1 MFLFHKPFFLLL
13 LPLPFIIYY
22 LKKKFKISY
31 KTSTKKIIGKIPETF
46 KSNIFKAMPY
56 LWILSMLLIIFTLAE
71 PTKKR
76 EYEEVITHGVDII
89 LTLDCSGSMLSEDFK
104 PKNRLNV
111 AKEVVKSFIEGR
123 RNDRI
128 GLVVFSADAITQ
140 CPLTTDYNVLL
151 NLLEK
156 VEVGIIE
163 DGTAIGN
170 ALSLSVSRLKNSK
183 AKSKVIILLTDGQN
197 NRGEISPLTAL
208 EIAKTYK
215 IKVYTVGAGTK
226 GYAMMPVEDPIFG
239 KRYVQ
244 VPVNIDEE
252 LLQKIA
258 NETGAK
264 YFRATDPEK
273 LKEIYKNIDQMEKSE
288 VKTKKYSIYKTK
300 YLYTLLPSFII
311 FLIWLF
317 LSNFY
322 LRVIP

>member
-1 MFLFHKPFFLLL
+1 MFLFHKPFFLVL

-22 LKKKFKISY
+22 LRKKFKISY
-31 KTSTKKIIGKIPETF
+31 KISSKKIIGKFPETF
-46 KSNIFKAMPY
+46 KSKIFRTLPY
-56 LWILSMLLIIFTLAE
+56 IWILSMLLIILTLAE

-76 EYEEVITHGVDII
+76 EYEEFITHGVDII
-89 LTLDCSGSMLSEDFK
+89 LTLDCSGSMISEDFK

-111 AKEVVKSFIEGR
+111 AKEVVKEFIKGR

-140 CPLTTDYNVLL
+140 CPLTTDYNVLFST
-151 NLLEK
+151 LEK
-156 VEVGIIE
+156 VDIGIIE

-170 ALSLSVSRLKNSK
+170 ALSLSVARLKNSK

-197 NRGEISPLTAL
+197 NRGEVSPLTAM
-208 EIAKTYK
+208 EIAKTFG
-215 IKVYTVGAGTK
+215 IKVYTVGVGTK
-226 GYAMMPVEDPIFG
+226 GYAMMPYEDPIFG

-258 NETGAK
+258 QETGAK

-288 VKTKKYSIYKTK
+288 VKTRKYAIYKTK
-300 YLYTLLPSFII
+300 YLYTLMPSFILF
-311 FLIWLF
+311 FLWLILTF
-317 LSNFY
+317 LW
-322 LRVIP
+322 RQIP

>member
-1 MFLFHKPFFLLL
+1 MLPFHKPYFLIL

-22 LKKKFKISY
+22 LKKKFKVSY
-31 KTSTKKIIGKIPETF
+31 KISTKKIIGKVPETF
-46 KSNIFKAMPY
+46 KVKIFKAMPY
-56 LWILSMLLIIFTLAE
+56 IWILSMVLMVFTLAE
-71 PTKKR
+71 PVKKR
-76 EYEEVITHGVDII
+76 EYEEIITQGIDII
-89 LTLDCSGSMLSEDFK
+89 LTLDSSGSMLSEDFK

-111 AKEVVKSFIEGR
+111 AKEVVKEFIEGR
-123 RNDRI
+123 RGDRL

-151 NLLEK
+151 QTLEK
-156 VEVGIIE
+156 VEIGMLE

-170 ALSLSVSRLKNSK
+170 GLSLSVARLKNSK

-197 NRGEISPLTAL
+197 NRGEISPLTAM

-215 IKVYTVGAGTK
+215 IKVYTIGVGTK

-252 LLQKIA
+252 LLQRIA
-258 NETGAK
+258 QETGAK

-273 LKEIYKNIDQMEKSE
+273 LKEIYKSIDQMEKSE
-288 VKTKKYSIYKTK
+288 VKTKKYVIYKTK
-300 YLYTLLPSFII
+300 YIYTLMVSFILFSVWLI
-311 FLIWLF
+311 FNF
-317 LSNFY
+317 LW
-322 LRVIP
+322 RQIP

>member
-1 MFLFHKPFFLLL
+1 MFLFHKLFFLVL
-13 LPLPFIIYY
+13 LPLPFIIHY
-22 LKKKFKISY
+22 LRKKFKISY
-31 KTSTKKIIGKIPETF
+31 KISSKKIIGKFPETF
-46 KSNIFKAMPY
+46 KSKIFKITPY
-56 LWILSMLLIIFTLAE
+56 IWILSMVLIILTLAE
-71 PTKKR
+71 PAKKR

-89 LTLDCSGSMLSEDFK
+89 LTLDCSGSMISEDFK

-111 AKEVVKSFIEGR
+111 AKEVVKEFIKGR

-151 NLLEK
+151 STLEK
-156 VEVGIIE
+156 VDIGIIE

-170 ALSLSVSRLKNSK
+170 ALSLSVARLKNSK

-197 NRGEISPLTAL
+197 NRGEVSPLTAM
-208 EIAKTYK
+208 EIAKTFG
-215 IKVYTVGAGTK
+215 IKVYTVGVGTK
-226 GYAMMPVEDPIFG
+226 GYAMMPYEDPIFG

-258 NETGAK
+258 QETGAK

-273 LKEIYKNIDQMEKSE
+273 LKEIYRNIDQMEKSE
-288 VKTKKYSIYKTK
+288 VKTKKYAIYKTK
-300 YLYTLLPSFII
+300 YLYTLMPSFILF
-311 FLIWLF
+311 FLWLI
-317 LSNFY
+317 LTS
-322 LRVIP
+322 LWRQIP

>member
-1 MFLFHKPFFLLL
+1 MLLFHKPYFLIL
-13 LPLPFIIYY
+13 LPLPFLIYY

-31 KTSTKKIIGKIPETF
+31 KLGIKKIIGDFPETF
-46 KSNIFKAMPY
+46 KIKLYKIMDYIWIFSMVF
-56 LWILSMLLIIFTLAE
+56 LILTLAE
-71 PTKKR
+71 PSKKR
-76 EYEEVITHGVDII
+76 EYEEIITYGVDII

-111 AKEVVKSFIEGR
+111 AKEVVKEFIEGR
-123 RNDRI
+123 KNDRI

-151 NLLEK
+151 STLDK
-156 VEVGIIE
+156 VEIGMLE

-170 ALSLSVSRLKNSK
+170 ALSLSVARLKNSK
-183 AKSKVIILLTDGQN
+183 AKSKIIILLTDGQN
-197 NRGEISPLTAL
+197 NRGEISPLTAM

-215 IKVYTVGAGTK
+215 IKVYTIGVGTK

-252 LLQKIA
+252 LLQKISR
-258 NETGAK
+258 ETGGK

-273 LKEIYKNIDQMEKSE
+273 LKEIYKSINQMEKSE
-288 VKTKKYSIYKTK
+288 IKTKKYAIYKTK
-300 YLYTLLPSFII
+300 YLYTLFPSF
-311 FLIWLF
+311 FLFMIWLIF
-317 LSNFY
+317 NLTWRI
-322 LRVIP
+322 LP

>member
-1 MFLFHKPFFLLL
+1 MLLLHKPIFLAL

-22 LKKKFKISY
+22 IKKKFKISY
-31 KTSTKKIIGKIPETF
+31 KISTKKLIGKFPETI
-46 KSNIFKAMPY
+46 KSKIFKTLPF
-56 LWILSMLLIIFTLAE
+56 LWILSMVLMVLTLAE

-76 EYEEVITHGVDII
+76 EYEEFITYGVDII

-111 AKEVVKSFIEGR
+111 AKEVVKEFIEGR

-151 NLLEK
+151 SLLEK
-156 VEVGIIE
+156 VDVGIIE

-170 ALSLSVSRLKNSK
+170 ALSLSVARLKNSK

-197 NRGEISPLTAL
+197 NRGEVSPLTAM
-208 EIAKTYK
+208 EIAKTYG
-215 IKVYTVGAGTK
+215 IKVYTVGVGTK
-226 GYAMMPVEDPIFG
+226 GFAMMPYEDPIFG

-252 LLQKIA
+252 LLQKISQ
-258 NETGAK
+258 ETGAK

-288 VKTKKYSIYKTK
+288 VKTKKEAIYKTK

-311 FLIWLF
+311 FLIYLF
-317 LSNFY
+317 LSIF
-322 LRVIP
+322 LRVVP

>member
-1 MFLFHKPFFLLL
+1 MLLLHKPLFLIL

-31 KTSTKKIIGKIPETF
+31 KISTKKIIGKFPETL
-46 KSNIFKAMPY
+46 KNKIFKIMPY
-56 LWILSMLLIIFTLAE
+56 IWILSMVLIVITLAE
-71 PTKKR
+71 PSKKK
-76 EYEEVITHGVDII
+76 EYEEIITYGVDII
-89 LTLDCSGSMLSEDFK
+89 LILDCSGSMLSEDFK

-123 RNDRI
+123 KNDRI

-151 NLLEK
+151 SLLEK
-156 VEVGIIE
+156 VEIGMIE

-170 ALSLSVSRLKNSK
+170 ALSLSVARLKNSK

-197 NRGEISPLTAL
+197 NRGEISPLTAM
-208 EIAKTYK
+208 EIAKTFG
-215 IKVYTVGAGTK
+215 IKVYTIGVGTK
-226 GYAMMPVEDPIFG
+226 GYAMMPYEDPIFG

-273 LKEIYKNIDQMEKSE
+273 LKEIYKSIDQMEKSE
-288 VKTKKYSIYKTK
+288 VKTKKETIYKTK
-300 YLYTLLPSFII
+300 YIYTLLPSFVI
-311 FLIWLF
+311 FLIYLF
-317 LSNFY
+317 LSIT
-322 LRVIP
+322 LRVLP

>member
-1 MFLFHKPFFLLL
+1 MFPFHKPLFLLL

-31 KTSTKKIIGKIPETF
+31 RISTKKIIGEFPETF
-46 KSNIFKAMPY
+46 KIKIFKLLPY
-56 LWILSMLLIIFTLAE
+56 LWILSMILLILTLAE
-71 PTKKR
+71 PVKKR
-76 EYEEVITHGVDII
+76 EYEEIVSQGIDII
-89 LTLDCSGSMLSEDFK
+89 LTIDCSGSMLSEDFK
-104 PKNRLNV
+104 PKNRLAV
-111 AKEVVKSFIEGR
+111 AKEVVKEFVEGR
-123 RNDRI
+123 RGDRL

-151 NLLEK
+151 STLEK
-156 VEVGIIE
+156 VEIGMLE

-170 ALSLSVSRLKNSK
+170 ALSLSVARLKNSK

-197 NRGEISPLTAL
+197 NRGEVSPMTAM
-208 EIAKTYK
+208 EIAATYK
-215 IKVYTVGAGTK
+215 IKVYTIGVGTR

-258 NETGAK
+258 RQTGGK

-273 LKEIYKNIDQMEKSE
+273 LKEIYRSIDQLEKSE
-288 VKTKKYSIYKTK
+288 VKTKKYVLYRTK
-300 YLYTLLPSFII
+300 YLYTLIPSFLL
-311 FLIWLF
+311 FFIWLF
-317 LSNFY
+317 FNLIW
-322 LRVIP
+322 RQIP

>member
-1 MFLFHKPFFLLL
+1 MLLLHKPIFLAL

-22 LKKKFKISY
+22 IKKKFKISY
-31 KTSTKKIIGKIPETF
+31 KISTKKLIGKFPETI
-46 KSNIFKAMPY
+46 KSKIFKTLPF
-56 LWILSMLLIIFTLAE
+56 LWILSMVLMVLTLAE

-76 EYEEVITHGVDII
+76 EYEEFITYGVDII

-111 AKEVVKSFIEGR
+111 AKEVVKEFIEGR

-151 NLLEK
+151 SLLEK
-156 VEVGIIE
+156 VDVGVIE

-170 ALSLSVSRLKNSK
+170 ALSLSVARLKNSK

-197 NRGEISPLTAL
+197 NRGEVSPLTAM
-208 EIAKTYK
+208 EIAKTYG
-215 IKVYTVGAGTK
+215 IKVYTVGVGTK
-226 GYAMMPVEDPIFG
+226 GFAMMPYEDPIFG

-252 LLQKIA
+252 LLQKISQ
-258 NETGAK
+258 ETGAK

-273 LKEIYKNIDQMEKSE
+273 LKEIYKNIDQM
-288 VKTKKYSIYKTK
+288 
-300 YLYTLLPSFII
+300 
-311 FLIWLF
+311 
-317 LSNFY
+317 
-322 LRVIP
+322 